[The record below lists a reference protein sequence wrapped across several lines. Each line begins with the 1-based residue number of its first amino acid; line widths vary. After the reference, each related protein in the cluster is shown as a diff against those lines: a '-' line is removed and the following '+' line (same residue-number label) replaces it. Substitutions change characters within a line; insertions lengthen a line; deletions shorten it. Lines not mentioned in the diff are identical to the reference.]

1 MADYFNRRVSMDE
14 AYFNKITS
22 YDKKFRD
29 VLVAYFNN
37 LPENIKIFI
46 MTQERIAIS
55 QIKKHYD
62 PDKQGEFYYAAF
74 LKTVHQYR
82 SIEIRSKKKGQFTKD
97 ELEFLDYLSM
107 GKVYLK
113 HKQKKKYKKDLIF
126 KYESLIL
133 KLRRDTFSWKKISV
147 YLRLNHHVNISAC
160 YLQRIFGDEKLRG
173 LLDDQS

>member
-1 MADYFNRRVSMDE
+1 MDDV
-14 AYFNKITS
+14 YFNKITS
-22 YDKKFRD
+22 FDQKFRD

-46 MTQERIAIS
+46 MAQERIAIS

-74 LKTVHQYR
+74 LITVNRYR
-82 SIEIRSKKKGQFTKD
+82 SIEKRSKRKGQFTRD
-97 ELEFLDYLSM
+97 EMEFLDYLKM

-113 HKQKKKYKKDLIF
+113 QKQKKKSKKDSIL

-133 KLRRDTFSWKKISV
+133 KLRNNTFSWKKISV
-147 YLRLNHHVNISAC
+147 YLRLNYNMNISAC
-160 YLQRIFGDEKLRG
+160 YLQRIFGDDKLRG
-173 LLDDQS
+173 LLDDQTWCW